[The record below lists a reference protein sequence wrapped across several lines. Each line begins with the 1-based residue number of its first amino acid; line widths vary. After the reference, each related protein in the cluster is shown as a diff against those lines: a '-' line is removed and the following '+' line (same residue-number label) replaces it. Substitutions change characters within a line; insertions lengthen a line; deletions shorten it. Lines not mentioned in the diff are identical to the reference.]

1 MAGHKDRVVKNSWM
15 EDDVLVAAAVNAVE
29 EGRPLPWNR
38 RYRVNGSTWNDYK
51 RAAAWVSREREK
63 RRALTAGGLTSS
75 RTQSSYLR
83 TTKQNSSSR
92 AAIALYEADAAKEAE
107 KAEEDRL
114 RKDGITSPSPYA
126 GTKSLEERVGDWIK
140 GFAFQII
147 GLIVLIL
154 LGILF
159 GFGYGAGLI
168 ARVIAP
174 IAFALGILILVFRF
188 VRATATSLKS
198 GKPVPKDWYK

>member
-1 MAGHKDRVVKNSWM
+1 MEPQMAGHKDRAVKNSWM

-63 RRALTAGGLTSS
+63 RSALTAGGLTSS
-75 RTQSSYLR
+75 PTQSSYRR
-83 TTKQNSSSR
+83 TTKQDSSSK
-92 AAIALYEADAAKEAE
+92 AAIALYEADAAKEAK

-114 RKDGITSPSPYA
+114 RKEGTCPSPHA
-126 GTKSLEERVGDWIK
+126 DTKSLEERVGDWIK

-147 GLIVLIL
+147 GLIVLIP
-154 LGILF
+154 LGI
-159 GFGYGAGLI
+159 
-168 ARVIAP
+168 
-174 IAFALGILILVFRF
+174 
-188 VRATATSLKS
+188 
-198 GKPVPKDWYK
+198 